1 MSEKSYKVCVCVC
14 CVCGIAPVMEN
25 LKADFKV
32 FACVCGK

>member
-1 MSEKSYKVCVCVC
+1 MSEKSDEVCVC

-32 FACVCGK
+32 LLVFVGNNL